1 MLRHL
6 LCLLGLSAFL
16 PAILVQGGPL
26 ETFDDVVASLRA
38 GHLVTGNFD
47 TTQCEDSSVPEPI
60 LASLHYDEW
69 QYVDTPE
76 TGLAITGMH
85 NFMTPDGAFVIVF
98 SYVTPSGISGFNAY
112 QVATETGLVQDSFTA
127 FCTLG
132 TGATFVEKDNHQP
145 DTPVTSY
152 DDLMTALTEGRQLVL
167 TAVITDCEH
176 SLPPEVTLAES
187 GSTYYQYYVLS
198 DAGGD
203 EVLIL
208 EWPGLSLS
216 ANEGETVYL
225 VIRATIS
232 QDGSTH
238 ITAHEYNSLTWE
250 DEYPYPEG
258 FQCVL
263 GDNVNVYYS
272 SEDTIDTLGSYDE
285 VEAAFMEGKDLQASV
300 DVSSCSGTFP
310 DGLMVAGAIILA
322 WADDVGGETP
332 GIHFSQSIANRN
344 KNHIRTVFY
353 LKVISVFSAP
363 HSSISFPI
371 EAGDV
376 VIQEFLLGED
386 GVLQVLA
393 TAFNPVDPGDVP
405 DVSAFTCDI
414 GDGVTFTAPA
424 YNRVELTT
432 YASVMEA
439 QLSGSKLTAEI
450 DFSQCEDPT
459 GELDL
464 TGLTAGAYFRYVT
477 ILGFGTPEERMFGS
491 GFGVHSDPNSGVA
504 YETFAATVDTSNNAL
519 AYPGYW
525 RADESGT
532 WGNDFGE
539 AVLECALGAGIMIFG
554 EA

>member
-6 LCLLGLSAFL
+6 LCLLGLAAFL

-26 ETFDDVVASLRA
+26 DTFDDVFASLRA

-69 QYVDTPE
+69 QYVDSTE
-76 TGLAITGMH
+76 TGPLITGMH
-85 NFMTPDGAFVIVF
+85 NFMTPDGVFVIVF
-98 SYVTPSGISGFNAY
+98 SYAFSSGDAGFNAY
-112 QVATETGLVQDSFTA
+112 QVATETGLIQTSYSA

-145 DTPVTSY
+145 DTAVTSY
-152 DDLMTALTEGRQLVL
+152 DDLLEALTEGRQLVL
-167 TAVITDCEH
+167 TAIITDCEH
-176 SLPPEVTLAES
+176 PLPPEVSVAES

-198 DAGGD
+198 G
-203 EVLIL
+203 ETLVL
-208 EWPGLSLS
+208 EWPGLSITDD
-216 ANEGETVYL
+216 GEASIYMVVRT
-225 VIRATIS
+225 AIS
-232 QDGSTH
+232 QDGAAI
-238 ITAHEYNSLTWE
+238 ITVNGFNSLTWE

-263 GDNVNVYYS
+263 GESVNVYYAS
-272 SEDTIDTLGSYDE
+272 GDAIDTLGSYDE

-300 DVSSCSGTFP
+300 DITSCSGTVP
-310 DGLMVAGAIILA
+310 DGILAAGAIILA
-322 WADDVGGETP
+322 WADDEIGEMP
-332 GIHFSQSIANRN
+332 GLRFSQSIANRN

-353 LKVISVFSAP
+353 LKFISVFSAP

-405 DVSAFTCDI
+405 DVSMFACVI

-424 YNRVELTT
+424 YNRAELTT
-432 YASVMEA
+432 YASVMDA

-459 GELDL
+459 GQLDL
-464 TGLTAGAYFRYVT
+464 TGLTTGAYFGYVT

-491 GFGVHSDPNSGVA
+491 GFGVHSDINSGVA

-539 AVLECALGAGIMIFG
+539 AVFECALGAGIRIFG